1 MNTMLYISG
10 FVAVISTLMVIT
22 RTNAVHAL
30 LYLIVSLLS
39 VSLVFFLLG
48 APFAAALEV
57 IVYAGAIMVLFV
69 FVIMMLNAGAD
80 AARQERQWLSP
91 AGWIGPACLSAVLL
105 GELAYALA
113 GSSAKIIGVGM
124 VGPKQVGI
132 SLFGPYLIGV
142 ELASILLLS
151 GLIGAYHLGRP
162 QPPTP
167 LPLQGEDRVLFPLG
181 EETMFDSPLGRGRG
195 GLPTVTEEIQE
206 NKNKRNCS

>member
-1 MNTMLYISG
+1 MNTLLYISG
-10 FVAVISTLMVIT
+10 FVAVLSTLMVIT

-80 AARQERQWLSP
+80 SARQERQLLSP

-105 GELAYALA
+105 GELVYILS
-113 GSSAKIIGVGM
+113 GSSAKIINVGM

-142 ELASILLLS
+142 ELASLLLLS

-162 QPPTP
+162 HK
-167 LPLQGEDRVLFPLG
+167 
-181 EETMFDSPLGRGRG
+181 EEEK
-195 GLPTVTEEIQE
+195 EE
-206 NKNKRNCS
+206 